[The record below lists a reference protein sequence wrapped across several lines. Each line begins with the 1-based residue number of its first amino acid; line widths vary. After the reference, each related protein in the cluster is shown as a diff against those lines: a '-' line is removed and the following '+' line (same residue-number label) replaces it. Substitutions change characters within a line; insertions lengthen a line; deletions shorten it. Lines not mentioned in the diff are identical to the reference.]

1 MHGNLESIAGWFV
14 HRARNLRT
22 WALAMLVL
30 AAVLPAA
37 ATERQ
42 VIPFDMA
49 PSGHMVV
56 PLRIN
61 GATRAVGVVDTAAT
75 YAMIDGATATAAGV
89 PPPDELSVNVLGL
102 EGPQV
107 FPVVH
112 VNSLSAGN
120 TRIDE
125 FPAALSQRIAVT
137 GIRNVV
143 PLTALDGDVVDF
155 DFDEGRILVYDGTPD
170 RSTGLFSSRMKTHL
184 MQGLWFA
191 EVKLNGVDG
200 LALIDTGSS
209 ISYVNSRFAEAAGAK
224 PNEEKTQTIRGI
236 TGGDVAI
243 RVATA
248 RKFTLGRHPVT
259 GPDLIVADP
268 TLFAHLGMADEPA
281 RVLGLDYPSIFR
293 VQLDRRRGYLV
304 LGIAGSRRGMGGV
317 QLNATGTHIRTD

>member
-1 MHGNLESIAGWFV
+1 M
-14 HRARNLRT
+14 RT

-30 AAVLPAA
+30 TVILPAA

-61 GATRAVGVVDTAAT
+61 DAIQAIGVIDTAAT
-75 YAMIDGATATAAGV
+75 YAMIDGATASAAGV
-89 PPPDELSVNVLGL
+89 PPPDDLSVNVLGL

-112 VNSLSAGN
+112 VGSLSAGN
-120 TRIDE
+120 TRIDA
-125 FPAALSQRIAVT
+125 FPAALSQRIAVV
-137 GIRNVV
+137 GIHNVV
-143 PLTALDGDVVDF
+143 PLTALEGDVVDF
-155 DFDEGRILVYDGTPD
+155 DFDEGRVLVYNGRPD
-170 RSTGLFSSRMKTHL
+170 TSTGLSTSRMRMHVR
-184 MQGLWFA
+184 QGLWFA
-191 EVKLNGVDG
+191 EVKLNGIAG

-209 ISYVNSRFAEAAGAK
+209 ISYVNSQFADAAGAK
-224 PNEEKTQTIRGI
+224 PNDEKTQTIRGI
-236 TGGDVAI
+236 TGGNVAI

-248 RKFTLGRHPVT
+248 RKFTLGHHRVT

-268 TLFAHLGMADEPA
+268 ALFSHLGMADEPA
-281 RVLGLDYPSIFR
+281 MVLGLDYLSIFR

-304 LGIAGSRRGMGGV
+304 LGIAGSRNGMGSV
-317 QLNATGTHIRTD
+317 QMNATGTHIRTD